1 MPEVTMTVEEYLSL
15 IDRSSNRKQIAPS
28 GTTYKASVKRKRVG
42 KKDPKMARALKTA
55 NAWGRT
61 KSGKMRK
68 GVTQGKIMKKAHALR
83 RKMR

>member
-1 MPEVTMTVEEYLSL
+1 MAEVRLTLEEYDNLVRNASAPEYEVL
-15 IDRSSNRKQIAPS
+15 RKNRQS
-28 GTTYKASVKRKRVG
+28 GKIRVKRKG
-42 KKDPKMARALKTA
+42 KKDPKMARALKKA

-68 GVTQGKIMKKAHALR
+68 GVTQAKIMKKAHQLR

>member
-1 MPEVTMTVEEYLSL
+1 MTLAEYEELLENIAIGQLTGKTRIPSL
-15 IDRSSNRKQIAPS
+15 EKARKAPGS
-28 GTTYKASVKRKRVG
+28 RRKPGR
-42 KKDPKMARALKTA
+42 KDPKMARALKKA

-68 GVTQGKIMKKAHALR
+68 GVTQAKIMKKAHALR

>member
-1 MPEVTMTVEEYLSL
+1 MSLEEYLAL
-15 IDRSSNRKQIAPS
+15 HDALHQKGVMMRTSSAKMVRDKP
-28 GTTYKASVKRKRVG
+28 KRKG
-42 KKDPKMARALKTA
+42 KPDPKMARALKKA

-68 GVTQGKIMKKAHALR
+68 GVTQAKIMKKAHALR